1 MEVTMLLELSVIP
14 LGRGKSISADV
25 ADLVK
30 IIDASGLD
38 YRLTAAGTILE
49 GNWDQVMDVARKCHA
64 EMRKKT
70 DRVVTFMKIDDHG
83 DRTGRLTAAVASVE
97 ARVGKAVKK

>member
-1 MEVTMLLELSVIP
+1 MLLELSVIP
-14 LGRGKSISADV
+14 LGRGRSISADV
-25 ADLVK
+25 ADMVR

-49 GNWDQVMDVARKCHA
+49 GDWEQLIDVARKCHV

-70 DRVVTFMKIDDHG
+70 ERVVTFMKVDDYG
-83 DRTGRLTAAVASVE
+83 ERTGRLTAAVASVE
-97 ARVGKAVKK
+97 TKIGKPLRK

>member
-1 MEVTMLLELSVIP
+1 MLLELSVIP
-14 LGRGKSISADV
+14 LGRGRSISADV

-49 GNWDQVMDVARKCHA
+49 GSWEQIMDVARKCHA

-70 DRVVTFMKIDDHG
+70 ERVVTFIKVDDYAE
-83 DRTGRLTAAVASVE
+83 RTGRLTAAIASVE
-97 ARVGKAVKK
+97 TKVGKALKK

>member
-1 MEVTMLLELSVIP
+1 MLLELSVIP
-14 LGRGKSISADV
+14 LGRGRSISADV
-25 ADLVK
+25 ADLVR

-49 GNWDQVMDVARKCHA
+49 GNWDQLMDVARKCHA

-70 DRVVTFMKIDDHG
+70 ERVITFMKLDDYA
-83 DRTGRLTAAVASVE
+83 DRTGRLTGAIASVE
-97 ARVGKAVKK
+97 GELGRPVKK